1 MARREKT
8 APPAPPVPDPAH
20 DRKHSRWGLII
31 PFAIAGLVIIGWTGF
46 WIYGR
51 AETARQID
59 ANVERLRSAGYDI
72 SWAERRITGYPFRLN
87 VSMTNAVVR
96 EPSGWA
102 FAAPQLEGQAFMH
115 GLTSWVLATPQ
126 GLTFTRPDRGPVEV
140 KGEVIHA
147 SVTGLDRPMPNISFE
162 GSKLAFTPAAGAQ
175 PFFLTAADKVQFHL
189 RPGPSDQAAI
199 FLKVDAGKAQ
209 LSGLFAR
216 MAGDRPISIV
226 WESVISRASAFQG
239 DSWPRAVAAWT
250 LAGGRMT
257 VRQAG
262 ITAGS
267 ASIGVEN
274 GVLTVAR
281 DGRLSGSMSVNLR
294 EAPRALGAMAETGAI
309 RPEAAMAASA
319 VAAARQGAGDVARAD
334 ITFQAGQT
342 TLGPVAIGPAPK
354 IY

>member
-1 MARREKT
+1 MARREKS
-8 APPAPPVPDPAH
+8 APTSPRVPDPAH
-20 DRKHSRWGLII
+20 HRKPRRWGLII
-31 PFAIAGLVIIGWTGF
+31 PFVIAILVVVGWTGL
-46 WIYGR
+46 WIYAR
-51 AETARQID
+51 AEAGRQID
-59 ANVERLRSAGYDI
+59 SNVERLRSAGYDI
-72 SWAERRITGYPFRLN
+72 TWAERRITGYPFRLN
-87 VSMTNAVVR
+87 VAMTNAIVR

-102 FAAPQLEGQAFMH
+102 LAAPRLEGQAYMH

-126 GLTFTRPDRGPVEV
+126 GLTFTRPRGGPVEV
-140 KGEVIHA
+140 TGDIIHA
-147 SVTGLDRPMPNISFE
+147 SLTGLNRPIPNVSFE
-162 GSKLAFTPAAGAQ
+162 GTKLVFAPAAGAQ
-175 PFFLTAADKVQFHL
+175 PFFLSAADKVQFHL
-189 RPGPSDQAAI
+189 RPGPDDQAAVL
-199 FLKVDAGKAQ
+199 LKVDAGKAQ

-226 WESVISRASAFQG
+226 WESVISRVSAFQG
-239 DSWPRAVAAWT
+239 PSWPRAVAAWT

-262 ITAGS
+262 MTAGS
-267 ASIGVEN
+267 ASVGVQN
-274 GVLTVAR
+274 GMLTVAR

-319 VAAARQGAGDVARAD
+319 VAAARQGSGDIAQAD

-354 IY
+354 VY

>member
-1 MARREKT
+1 MARREKS
-8 APPAPPVPDPAH
+8 APPASRVPDPAH
-20 DRKHSRWGLII
+20 HRKPRRWGLII
-31 PFAIAGLVIIGWTGF
+31 PFSIAGLAAVGWTGL
-46 WIYGR
+46 WIYAR
-51 AETARQID
+51 AEAGRQID
-59 ANVERLRSAGYDI
+59 ANVERLRAAGYDI

-87 VSMTNAVVR
+87 VSMTNALAR

-102 FAAPQLEGQAFMH
+102 LAAPQLEAQAYMH

-126 GLTFTRPDRGPVEV
+126 GLTFTRPNGGPVDV
-140 KGEVIHA
+140 KGDVIHA
-147 SVTGLDRPMPNISFE
+147 SLTGLNRPLPNISFE
-162 GSKLAFTPAAGAQ
+162 GTKLSFTPAAGAQ

-216 MAGDRPISIV
+216 MAGDKPISIV
-226 WESVISRASAFQG
+226 WESIASRVSAFQG

-262 ITAGS
+262 ITAGT

-309 RPEAAMAASA
+309 RPEAALAASA
-319 VAAARQGAGDVARAD
+319 VAAARQGAGDIARAD

-342 TLGPVAIGPAPK
+342 TLGPVAVGPAPK
-354 IY
+354 VY

>member
-1 MARREKT
+1 MARRENP
-8 APPAPPVPDPAH
+8 APTSPPVPDPAH
-20 DRKHSRWGLII
+20 HRKPRRWGLII
-31 PFAIAGLVIIGWTGF
+31 PFVIAALVIVGWTGL
-46 WIYGR
+46 WVYAR
-51 AETARQID
+51 AEAGRQID
-59 ANVERLRSAGYDI
+59 SNVERLRSAGYDI
-72 SWAERRITGYPFRLN
+72 TWAERRITGYPFRLN
-87 VSMTNAVVR
+87 VAMTNANVR

-102 FAAPQLEGQAFMH
+102 LTAPRLEAQAYMH

-126 GLTFTRPDRGPVEV
+126 GLTFTRPRGGPVEV
-140 KGEVIHA
+140 AGDVIHA
-147 SVTGLDRPMPNISFE
+147 SLTGLNKPTPNISFE
-162 GSKLAFTPAAGAQ
+162 GTKLTFTPAAGAQ
-175 PFFLTAADKVQFHL
+175 PFFLSAADKVQFHL
-189 RPGPSDQAAI
+189 RPGPDDQAAVL
-199 FLKVDAGKAQ
+199 LKVDAGKAQ

-226 WESVISRASAFQG
+226 WESVISRVSAFQG
-239 DSWPRAVAAWT
+239 SSWPRAVAAWT

-262 ITAGS
+262 MTAGS
-267 ASIGVEN
+267 ASVGVQN

-319 VAAARQGAGDVARAD
+319 VAAARQGSGEIAQAD

-354 IY
+354 VY